1 MIQSRLLREQTIICE
16 GDVIVV
22 LVVVCIFAY
31 NIYMFG
37 SPTLVTN
44 WTGFPFKGRLDLNK
58 VAIVGHSFGGAT
70 TVMSLAKD
78 KRFR

>member
-1 MIQSRLLREQTIICE
+1 
-16 GDVIVV
+16 
-22 LVVVCIFAY
+22 
-31 NIYMFG
+31 MFE
-37 SPTLVTN
+37 SPMPVTN
-44 WTGFPFKGRLDLNK
+44 WTGFSLKGRLDLNK

>member
-1 MIQSRLLREQTIICE
+1 LPT
-16 GDVIVV
+16 
-22 LVVVCIFAY
+22 F
-31 NIYMFG
+31 NMFG

>member
-1 MIQSRLLREQTIICE
+1 
-16 GDVIVV
+16 
-22 LVVVCIFAY
+22 
-31 NIYMFG
+31 MFE
-37 SPTLVTN
+37 SPMPVTN

-70 TVMSLAKD
+70 TAMSLAKD